1 MPTPTY
7 KLRPIHVATL
17 PVPGWECFFGKHD
30 LNFYDLYFYVWLIE
44 GNGLKGLVDTG
55 VPIDPEDL
63 KALDVGCQSVD
74 PKSFFSDVR
83 TLDRV
88 FREEKIAPDEI
99 DFLLITQ
106 PITYHT
112 GGMTRELF
120 PKAKVYISLTGF
132 NEFILDNPG
141 HPPRDL
147 YFTKRNWDVMR
158 DLTIQGR
165 LILTDGPTEV
175 APGII
180 FETTGGHHPGSAGVK
195 VDTARGVAG
204 ILETAFLQKNIEDER
219 PIGVAEDAARCRR
232 EIRRYKRECA
242 VVFADHEPSIIKNYP
257 KGL

>member
-1 MPTPTY
+1 MAEPVY
-7 KLRPIHVATL
+7 QLRPIHVATL

-30 LNFYDLYFYVWLIE
+30 LNFHDLYFYVWLVR
-44 GNGLKGLVDTG
+44 GGGVQGLIDTG
-55 VPIDPEDL
+55 VPIDPTEL

-88 FREEKIAPDEI
+88 FQQENIRPEEL

-112 GGMTRELF
+112 GGMVPELF

-132 NEFILDNPG
+132 NEFMLDNPG

-147 YFTKRNWDVMR
+147 YFTKRNWDFIR
-158 DLTIQGR
+158 ELTIQGR
-165 LILTDGPTEV
+165 LVLTDGPIQV
-175 APGII
+175 VPGIT

-195 VDTARGVAG
+195 IRTARGTVG
-204 ILETAFLQKNIEDER
+204 ILETAFLRKNIDDAR

-232 EIRRYKRECA
+232 EIRRYKRECDI
-242 VVFADHEPSIIKNYP
+242 VFADHDPLILQDYP
-257 KGL
+257 QGL